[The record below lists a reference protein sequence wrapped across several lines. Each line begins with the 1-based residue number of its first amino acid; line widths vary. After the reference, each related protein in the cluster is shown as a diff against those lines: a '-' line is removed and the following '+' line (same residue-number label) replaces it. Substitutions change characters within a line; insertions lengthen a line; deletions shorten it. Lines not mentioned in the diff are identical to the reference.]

1 MKTYK
6 EARPWGEF
14 VRYTN
19 NELSTI
25 KVITVK
31 EGEQL
36 SLQFHNKRSEFWRVL
51 TDGGE
56 IIIDGVSH
64 PGKKDSEFFIPVGVT
79 HQVKGP
85 MQFLEIAIGDFDEAD
100 IVRLEDKYNRI

>member
-6 EARPWGEF
+6 EARPWGDF
-14 VRYTN
+14 IRYTQ
-19 NELSTI
+19 NEVSTVKI
-25 KVITVK
+25 ITVK
-31 EGEQL
+31 ANEQL
-36 SLQFHNKRSEFWRVL
+36 SLQFHHKRSEFWRIL

-56 IIIDGVSH
+56 VIVDGKAT
-64 PGKKDSEFFIPVGVT
+64 PGKKDAEYFIPAGMT

-85 MQFLEIAIGDFDEAD
+85 MQFLEISLGDFDEGD

>member
-14 VRYTN
+14 IRYTY
-19 NELSTI
+19 NEPCTVKI
-25 KVITVK
+25 ITVK

-56 IIIDGVSH
+56 IVIDNTTY
-64 PGKKDSEFFIPVGVT
+64 PGKKDAEYFIPVGTT

-85 MQFLEIAIGDFDEAD
+85 MQFLEIATGDFDEGD
-100 IVRLEDKYNRI
+100 IVRLEDKYNRK